1 MYIRGKITS
10 VARKRDSARSY
21 AITLW
26 DRPISL
32 ERRSEWAYDRIMDH
46 ILHRP
51 DLPPGW
57 LEIIAE
63 GEADI
68 AAGRIVP
75 GDGIKRGLLESIARI
90 EAKRAARG
98 QDKAATQ
105 R

>member
-1 MYIRGKITS
+1 
-10 VARKRDSARSY
+10 
-21 AITLW
+21 
-26 DRPISL
+26 
-32 ERRSEWAYDRIMDH
+32 MDD
-46 ILHRP
+46 IP

-75 GDGIKRGLLESIARI
+75 GDVIKRGLLESNARI
-90 EAKRAARG
+90 EAKRGARG